1 MLKVQKSLLIT
12 GYKTE
17 HERTHTAGDEPFKNI
32 KCGKSFSTLSYLM
45 THETTQE
52 KEH

>member
-12 GYKTE
+12 GYKME
-17 HERTHTAGDEPFKNI
+17 HERTHTGDEPFKCI
-32 KCGKSFSTLSYLM
+32 KCGKSFSTSNYLI

-52 KEH
+52 KKH